1 MRKTINKKQ
10 KKVNPS
16 LHEAVMGKSKKLK
29 TSNGNKLNMET
40 IVMEKIKSGKVE
52 MKPRWYFVAGSI
64 LMTAGFVGLMAGA
77 VFMVNLTIFLIRKRG
92 PGYGR
97 LEMMLDSF
105 PLWVPVL
112 AVTGIILGIWML
124 KKYDFSYK
132 KNFYLIIMG
141 IITSVM
147 IAGLLIYYSGLNDVW
162 SHKGVVRGLYQQS
175 ENSNPTPGWMKNGY
189 VKRYNGN

>member
-1 MRKTINKKQ
+1 MQ
-10 KKVNPS
+10 KKIN
-16 LHEAVMGKSKKLK
+16 SKQITLD
-29 TSNGNKLNMET
+29 SHKLNMET

-77 VFMVNLTIFLIRKRG
+77 VFLVNLTIFLIRKRG

-105 PLWVPVL
+105 PFWIPIV
-112 AVTGIILGIWML
+112 AVMGIILGIWML

-132 KNFYLIIMG
+132 KNFHLIIIG
-141 IITSVM
+141 IITSII
-147 IAGLLIYYSGLNDVW
+147 IAGLFIDYLGLNDVW
-162 SHKGVVRGLYQQS
+162 SHQGIMRRLYQQS
-175 ENSNPTPGWMKNGY
+175 ENSNPTPRWMKNGY
-189 VKRYNGN
+189 ETRYNGN

>member
-1 MRKTINKKQ
+1 
-10 KKVNPS
+10 
-16 LHEAVMGKSKKLK
+16 
-29 TSNGNKLNMET
+29 
-40 IVMEKIKSGKVE
+40 
-52 MKPRWYFVAGSI
+52 
-64 LMTAGFVGLMAGA
+64 
-77 VFMVNLTIFLIRKRG
+77 
-92 PGYGR
+92 
-97 LEMMLDSF
+97 MMLDSF